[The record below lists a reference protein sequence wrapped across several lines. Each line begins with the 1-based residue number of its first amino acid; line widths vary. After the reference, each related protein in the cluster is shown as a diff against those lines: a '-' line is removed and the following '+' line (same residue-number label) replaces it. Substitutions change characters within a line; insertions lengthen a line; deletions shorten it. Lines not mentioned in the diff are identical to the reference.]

1 MRYSILDRANVVSGA
16 TDTEALRRVVD
27 RARVAEELGYH
38 RFLVAEHHGVPGI
51 AGSAPAVLA
60 AAVGQATSTVRVGTA
75 GVMVLDHAPVVV
87 AEQAAVLQALFPG
100 RVDIGLGASV
110 GFTPAV
116 RRALRQPEDAG
127 EAREGFAA
135 ALREVVGY
143 LRGRSEVTLRP
154 WVDEPPALH
163 LLTGGSRR
171 SLDLAGELDLGV
183 VLGGPE
189 PARVD
194 GAVVSC
200 QVAVAD
206 SREEA
211 RDLVLPEV
219 WAQVMARTTGRFMP
233 LQPVGELD
241 EADLTAQQRRRV
253 TRGLEAT
260 IHGTPDEVAAEVAAL
275 TRRTGASELLVTGGA
290 SDRAGQ
296 ARSDGLL
303 AGILPKIVP

>member
-75 GVMVLDHAPVVV
+75 GIMVLDHAPVVV

-171 SLDLAGELDLGV
+171 SLDLAGELHLGV
-183 VLGGPE
+183 VLGGPG

-275 TRRTGASELLVTGGA
+275 ARRTGASELLVTGGA

-303 AGILPKIVP
+303 AGILPKIMP